1 MGLNDIAMFRT
12 LNDCVVLYP
21 ADAVATE
28 KLVHEAALHQGNVY
42 LRLTRN
48 ETPVIYDHN
57 EHFVIGG
64 SKILRESTND
74 AATVIAAGIT
84 VYEALAAHGDLKAQ
98 GISIRVIDLYSV
110 KPIDQETVKTAAR
123 ATGVII
129 SVEDHCAEGGI
140 GEAVMNAL
148 AANPVPIYMLAVRK
162 TPRSGEPGE
171 LLDYEG
177 ISRYSIVQQVKE
189 VLSQS

>member
-1 MGLNDIAMFRT
+1 
-12 LNDCVVLYP
+12 
-21 ADAVATE
+21 
-28 KLVHEAALHQGNVY
+28 
-42 LRLTRN
+42 
-48 ETPVIYDHN
+48 
-57 EHFVIGG
+57 
-64 SKILRESTND
+64 
-74 AATVIAAGIT
+74 
-84 VYEALAAHGDLKAQ
+84 
-98 GISIRVIDLYSV
+98 
-110 KPIDQETVKTAAR
+110 
-123 ATGVII
+123 VII